1 MPPLR
6 TARAR
11 RAAPIALAALALLAP
26 SAAQAKI
33 IELGK
38 TATEPKPSCP
48 TVAPTATTPGVK
60 CLAMSRTTGYQASV
74 GAEKNLFKVPE
85 DGKLVAWTVTLAEPN
100 KKEREFFEKTLGG
113 KASAGVTV
121 LRPGRK
127 LYARTTGAS
136 PIEPLSAY
144 FGQTVQFPL
153 ARALTVKKG
162 YIVALTVPTWAPV
175 LAINFGNDHS
185 WRASR
190 TKEQCDDTATQTAQT
205 TPGALTRFTCL
216 YRTAR
221 LTYSATIITDP
232 KPAKRP
238 EER

>member
-1 MPPLR
+1 M
-6 TARAR
+6 
-11 RAAPIALAALALLAP
+11 AASALLALAAPTAD
-26 SAAQAKI
+26 AKI

-48 TVAPTATTPGVK
+48 TVPPSGTNPGVK
-60 CLAMSRTTGYQASV
+60 CLAMSRTTGYQARA
-74 GAEKNLFKVPE
+74 GAGRDLFRVPE
-85 DGKLVAWTVTLAEPN
+85 AGKVVAWSVTLANPN

-113 KASAGVTV
+113 PASAGISV

-127 LYARTTGAS
+127 LYGRITGAS
-136 PIEPLSAY
+136 PVEPLSDY

-153 ARALTVKKG
+153 GRALNVQKG
-162 YIVALTVPTWAPV
+162 YVVALTVPTWAPV

-190 TKEQCDDTATQTAQT
+190 TKEQCDDTGTQTAQS
-205 TPGALTRFTCL
+205 TPGVLTRFSCL

-221 LTYSATIITDP
+221 LTYSVTIITEP
-232 KPAKRP
+232 KPGGKQP